1 MKIAAVL
8 SGSNNVV
15 DRLLK
20 FLDAQPDDEIFTMR
34 ELEEKLQCSIRDT
47 GTFKRNQWRCPEYT
61 RSMVVNGQ
69 RKSVWGSKAAILN
82 LEAQTHED

>member
-8 SGSNNVV
+8 SVSSNVV

-20 FLDAQPDDEIFTMR
+20 FLDAQPDDEIFTML

-47 GTFKRNQWRCPEYT
+47 GTFKRQQWRYPEYT

-82 LEAQTHED
+82 LEAQARED